1 MNNESTGMATLKM
14 TLATLTLLA
23 APAFA
28 PCVQGAEPW
37 TLSHDA
43 HAIAF
48 MADVPSGE
56 DIALLLDPE
65 GLGTTVYRLVFSPD
79 GKVKSDV
86 ARDDNTNRDRF
97 VFDAGWDSHAKVAV
111 EKSSGTWRLS
121 SEIPFGAFPRVASS
135 AKKWGVKVSGD
146 GKVARPKE
154 YGRREFGQLDR
165 KAYEAE
171 MLDFDFKVRKAEK
184 GLCVCVSVPVR
195 TSGYPRKFA
204 VKSRLETSSGAN
216 ACDASVEVKTKRPVS
231 VGLSLPCGMES
242 AGSAAKLV
250 MELHSEDGI
259 FLGEACRD
267 IAIEYSP
274 VTIRMTAPYYRDCVF
289 ESMKLKRLEGEVV
302 LEEGTGKPLVVEL
315 SGPGTKDK
323 VKIASAGATN
333 KFSFA
338 FADKPKGDYAI
349 TARGVSKRIR
359 NLPFQQGEVWIDS
372 DRVIHREGEKMFP
385 FGWYSETYGRMYKGV
400 NIAQSYHIYM
410 RDVANVDSFI
420 GEAEANGCGLIISP
434 MQNFMK
440 TPHEKLFGRDA
451 AKKPFDADGLGEE
464 RRKALVMFAERAKAR
479 KGFFGYYL
487 QDEPEGRD
495 LSPAFFKEAKRILE
509 EVDPHHPTIIVNF
522 TVDGIRR
529 FADSCDILCPDTY
542 PVYIVGGPIVGK
554 FANTYNWCRAASTY
568 GTTSMFSP
576 QAFDWDYKVD
586 KGKVTRG
593 PTYLELRTQSLI
605 ALAADVRGLMLYSR
619 YSMNTPSEHLRLGP
633 EFLIREILETKDLFL
648 SPSVPVE
655 VEADPAACEVVAA
668 LKKSG
673 GESLLIAANFSR
685 RKVEAVFSSRL
696 LPGALYVGGEKAAV
710 RVSGGKFKDVLG
722 PYEAKVYHS
731 VPRGF
736 SPSAA
741 AAEIEAA
748 EAARRKPGNV
758 ALAKRFLTWLEL
770 KRMAKGELDNG
781 YPKVSATSM
790 RDFNPKGLPRTYFL
804 QDGFADEVP
813 YLPYH
818 GWSPAEKDAAPALTV
833 DFGER
838 KSVRKV
844 VLTCCRNRAGAY
856 QVESGS
862 VEADGVKLAD
872 FKRGAGGVVEV
883 SFPPTDASSLVIR
896 LCGKGED
903 VRPGSHMKST
913 PWLSEI
919 EVY

>member
-1 MNNESTGMATLKM
+1 MAMRKM
-14 TLATLTLLA
+14 TLTIPALLVA
-23 APAFA
+23 SVFAFRA
-28 PCVQGAEPW
+28 YGAEAW
-37 TLSHDA
+37 TVSHDA

-48 MADVPSGE
+48 KADVPAGE

-65 GLGTTVYRLVFSPD
+65 GLGTTVYRLVFSSD
-79 GKVKSDV
+79 GKVRSDI

-97 VFDAGWDSHAKVAV
+97 VFDGGWNSHAKVSV
-111 EKSSGTWRLS
+111 EKSSGAWRLS
-121 SEIPFGAFPRVASS
+121 AEIPFGAFPRVASS

-146 GKVARPKE
+146 GKVSRPKE
-154 YGRREFGQLDR
+154 YERREFDQLDR

-195 TSGYPRKFA
+195 TSGFPRKFT
-204 VKSRLETSSGAN
+204 VKSRLEASGGTGT
-216 ACDASVEVKTKRPVS
+216 CDAAVEVKTKRPVAAE
-231 VGLSLPCGMES
+231 LSLPCGMES
-242 AGSAAKLV
+242 VGSAAKLV
-250 MELHSEDGI
+250 MELHSEDGL
-259 FLGEACRD
+259 FLGETCRD
-267 IAIEYSP
+267 VAIEYSP

-289 ESMKLKRLEGEVV
+289 ESMKLKRIEGEVV
-302 LEEGTGKPLVVEL
+302 LDEGMGKPLVIEL
-315 SGPGTKDK
+315 SGPGTKEK
-323 VKIASAGATN
+323 VRVASAGVTN
-333 KFSFA
+333 KFTFA
-338 FADKPKGDYAI
+338 FADKPKGEYAVA
-349 TARGVSKRIR
+349 ARGVSKRIR
-359 NLPFQQGEVWIDS
+359 NLPFQPGEVWVDS
-372 DRVIHREGEKMFP
+372 NKVVHREGERIFP
-385 FGWYSETYGRMYKGV
+385 FGWYSETFGRMYPGV
-400 NIAQSYHIYM
+400 NIAQSYNIYM
-410 RDVANVDSFI
+410 RDVADIDSFI

-434 MQNFMK
+434 MQNFMR
-440 TPHEKLFGRDA
+440 TSHEKLFGKDA

-464 RRKALVMFAERAKAR
+464 RRKALVMFAERARTR

-554 FANTYNWCRAASTY
+554 FANTYNWCRAASAY

-586 KGKVTRG
+586 KRKVTRG

-648 SPSVPVE
+648 SSSEPVD
-655 VEADPAACEVVAA
+655 VETASSAGHVIAAA
-668 LKKSG
+668 KRNG
-673 GESLLIAANFSR
+673 GETMLIAVNFAFK
-685 RKVEAVFSSRL
+685 KVEATFSSPI
-696 LPGALYVGGEKAAV
+696 LPGTLYIGGEKTGM

-731 VPRGF
+731 VRREF

-741 AAEIEAA
+741 AAEIEVA
-748 EAARRKPGNV
+748 EAARRKPGNI

-781 YPKVSATSM
+781 YPKITATST
-790 RDFNPKGLPRTYFL
+790 RDFNPKGIPRTYFL
-804 QDGFADEVP
+804 QDGFADEMP
-813 YLPYH
+813 YVAYH
-818 GWSPAEKDAAPALTV
+818 GWSPAEKDGAPALTV
-833 DFGER
+833 DFGEE
-838 KSVRKV
+838 KSVRRI
-844 VLTCCRNRAGAY
+844 VLTCCRDCDGTY
-856 QVESGS
+856 QVESGTI
-862 VEADGVKLAD
+862 EAGGAKLAD
-872 FKRGAGGVVEV
+872 FKRGVGGVVEV
-883 SFPPTDASSLVIR
+883 TIPPTKVSALVIR
-896 LCGKGED
+896 LRGKAD
-903 VRPGSHMKST
+903 KVKHVNFMKTT
-913 PWLSEI
+913 PWLSEV